1 MKTEIKGNYVIA
13 GEEAV
18 DALYETGGFGR
29 PRDGS
34 LQLRLTEAAYL
45 LSRDK
50 IEIFRNG
57 GKLDFDSFI
66 QFAARQE
73 DFFELKYIVY
83 RDLKERGYYV
93 QSSATDFRVY
103 PRGGKPGKTAAK
115 SYVFVRSERKPV
127 LVTELTA
134 LMSEAENVRKQFIL
148 AVVDEESD
156 ITYYD
161 VKRADAVNKFEGGMP
176 FSFPPEALGNKTAAN
191 ADANDGAKA
200 DANTDTNT
208 AANAVLFK
216 ERVLLADKDIANALY
231 NKTFFGKMMDDERL
245 LLSLPE
251 ALYLA
256 EKGVLKLSDIE
267 GRALT
272 NEAFFEQAARIDA
285 EFEKKYTVY
294 KELKERG
301 FVPKTGFKFGTHF
314 RVYRKIE
321 TLDTIPHSEFL
332 LHVISQDHEFKL
344 PVTSGAIRL
353 ANSVK
358 KRMIYAADFGNRL
371 EYIEFERIKM

>member
-1 MKTEIKGNYVIA
+1 LKTQIEGNYVIA
-13 GEEAV
+13 GVEAV

-34 LQLRLTEAAYL
+34 LQLRFTEAAYL
-45 LSRDK
+45 LSRGK
-50 IEIFRNG
+50 IEIFKNG
-57 GKLDFDSFI
+57 KELDFDTFI
-66 QFAARQE
+66 QFAAQHE
-73 DFFELKYIVY
+73 DSFELKYIVY
-83 RDLKERGYYV
+83 RDLKERGYSV

-115 SYVFVRSERKPV
+115 SYVFVRSERRPI
-127 LVTELTA
+127 LITELTA
-134 LMSEAENVRKQFIL
+134 LMNEAENVRKQFIL

-156 ITYYD
+156 ITFYD
-161 VKRADAVNKFEGGMP
+161 VKRADAVNKFEGAMP
-176 FSFPPEALGNKTAAN
+176 FPFPQETLEKKSAA
-191 ADANDGAKA
+191 K
-200 DANTDTNT
+200 
-208 AANAVLFK
+208 AVLFK
-216 ERVLLADKDIANALY
+216 ERVILTDKQTAELLY
-231 NKTFFGKMMDDERL
+231 NKTFFGKMMDEERL
-245 LLSLPE
+245 LLSLTE

-256 EKGVLKLSDIE
+256 EKNVLKLSDME

-272 NEAFFEQAARIDA
+272 NEEFAEKASGIDA

-321 TLDTIPHSEFL
+321 SLDTIPHSEFL

>member
-18 DALYETGGFGR
+18 EALYETGGFGR

-34 LQLRLTEAAYL
+34 LQLRFTEAAYL
-45 LSRDK
+45 LSRNK
-50 IEIFRNG
+50 IMIFKNG
-57 GKLDFDSFI
+57 KELDFDAFI
-66 QFAARQE
+66 QFAAQQE
-73 DFFELKYIVY
+73 EIFELKYIVY

-115 SYVFVRSERKPV
+115 SYVYVRSERKPV
-127 LVTELTA
+127 SVIELTA
-134 LMSEAENVRKQFIL
+134 LMSEAQNVRKQFIL

-156 ITYYD
+156 ITFYD
-161 VKRADAVNKFEGGMP
+161 IKRADAANKFEGGMSSP
-176 FSFPPEALGNKTAAN
+176 FPPEAVGTKGSAS
-191 ADANDGAKA
+191 
-200 DANTDTNT
+200 
-208 AANAVLFK
+208 AANAVLLK
-216 ERVLLADKDIANALY
+216 ERVILADQQTADLLY
-231 NKTFFGKMMDDERL
+231 NKAFFGKMTDDEHL

-256 EKGVLKLSDIE
+256 ENGVLKLSDME
-267 GRALT
+267 GQELS
-272 NEAFFEQAARIDA
+272 NEAFSEKAARIDE

-294 KELKERG
+294 KALKERG

-314 RVYRKIE
+314 RVYRKVE
-321 TLDTIPHSEFL
+321 SLDKIPHSEFL
-332 LHVISQDHEFKL
+332 LHVISPDHEFKL
-344 PVTSGAIRL
+344 PLTSGAIRL